1 MRLNR
6 SVLAGIAFAVLSAQA
21 AFAANIPRTAKEL
34 TFKLADGK
42 DAALSQYKGKSIA
55 LAFILTSCPHCQRT
69 VRSLIQAQNEFGPSG
84 FQALAVAIDED
95 DVKKALRDFVRNFQP
110 NFPVGY
116 SKREPVL
123 NFMQHLPMVP
133 ARMPLIAFIDREGV
147 IRAQY
152 EGFEAFFEEERL
164 DANMRAKVKELI
176 SGKLSAPPAKPAAPK
191 K

>member
-1 MRLNR
+1 MRVSR
-6 SVLAGIAFAVLSAQA
+6 SVVAGVAIAVLSAQA
-21 AFAANIPRTAKEL
+21 ALAANIPRTAKEF

-42 DAALSQYKGKSIA
+42 QAALSQYKGKSVA

-69 VRSLIQAQNEFGPSG
+69 VRSLIQSQNEFGPSG

-95 DVKKALRDFVRNFQP
+95 DVKKALRDFTRNFNP

-116 SKREPVL
+116 CKRDPAL
-123 NFMQHLPMVP
+123 NFMQHLTMVP

-152 EGFEAFFEEERL
+152 EGFEPFFEEEKL
-164 DANMRAKVKELI
+164 DANMRAKVKELV
-176 SGKLSAPPAKPAAPK
+176 SGKLAAPAPKAAAPK